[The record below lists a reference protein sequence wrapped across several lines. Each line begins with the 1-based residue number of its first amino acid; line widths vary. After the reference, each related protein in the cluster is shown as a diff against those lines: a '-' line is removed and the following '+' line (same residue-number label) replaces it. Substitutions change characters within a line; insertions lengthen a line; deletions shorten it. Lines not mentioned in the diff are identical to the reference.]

1 MTSLSSKD
9 SLLMLEEIIQ
19 ENSLYDVPVEFIDD
33 TFGIDIN
40 VTQPSNEILRTTF
53 YQYLKVT
60 FRKLVECQELKIN
73 PIKMPKYPLY
83 SFNTDKLGDIR
94 VYGQTIIQDSPSPLI
109 HAETSDKFKLILDI
123 LKTHEERI
131 DELEIMV
138 DI

>member
-40 VTQPSNEILRTTF
+40 VTKPSNEILRTTF

-94 VYGQTIIQDSPSPLI
+94 IYGQTIIHDSPSPLI
-109 HAETSDKFKLILDI
+109 HAETSDKFKIN
-123 LKTHEERI
+123 KK
-131 DELEIMV
+131 
-138 DI
+138 